1 VSIGHDPA
9 VVSLRSRWL
18 DPLVAGL
25 AALLLGAA
33 FSWVPSYWSDEATTL
48 QVARLPLG
56 ELLAFVHQRDAVHTA
71 YYLVM
76 HFWVGAFGEA
86 EVATRFPSAVFVG
99 AGAAGVLVLTRMLT
113 TRRTALLAAAIF
125 AVLPRFTLEAAEARP
140 YALSA
145 ALAVWVTV
153 LLLVAS
159 RRHRRRWWIGYGAV
173 LAGSIATFV
182 PLGLIIVVH
191 GVFLLLAPAQR
202 RRRGARH
209 RLLGWS
215 VSTGA
220 ALFVTSPV
228 IGTVLA
234 ERSRLLGVAD
244 PSTGADVTWWTV
256 LVDPWFVTGLAFAVV
271 SAVLLILLG
280 TRLRDRS
287 RTPGSVVLLGA
298 LWVALPAGLLLA
310 LGLVLSPVYT
320 SRLVTF
326 AAPGMSLLLAVA
338 VTGFRRRWISIAL
351 VALLVAASVPTYVL
365 QRLPTGKGAAATSP
379 SSPATSR
386 ARPAR
391 VTRSCSTRPAPCR
404 RDPARRSTPTRSASP
419 GSTTSP
425 TCGRGYRRARTRTS
439 PCAST
444 TKTTPSSWPTGC
456 RRSTAC
462 GSPGS
467 RSTSSARPTC
477 ASCATKGTRSGRS
490 TAPDAASS
498 TSSCDR
504 RPDPQRRSSR
514 VQHLTPPPP
523 RSSSERSTPIGL

>member
-1 VSIGHDPA
+1 MSIGHDPA

-56 ELLAFVHQRDAVHTA
+56 ELLAFVHQRDAVHTV

-113 TRRTALLAAAIF
+113 TRRTALLAAALF

-256 LVDPWFVTGLAFAVV
+256 LVEPWFVTGLAFAVV

-326 AAPGMSLLLAVA
+326 SAPGMCLLLAVA

-365 QRLPTGKGAAATSP
+365 QRLPTGKGGGSDLSQL
-379 SSPATSR
+379 SSYIESQ
-386 ARPAR
+386 ARPGDAFLLDATGT
-391 VTRSCSTRPAPCR
+391 VSTRPRQAIYAYPER
-404 RDPARRSTPTRSASP
+404 FAELDDVAFVRSGLPSGSYSDVTLRLDDEDDAVELADRLSSVNRLWIARLSVDVLSEADLRQLRDEGYEIRQEHRTGRSVV
-419 GSTTSP
+419 
-425 TCGRGYRRARTRTS
+425 YLF
-439 PCAST
+439 
-444 TKTTPSSWPTGC
+444 
-456 RRSTAC
+456 
-462 GSPGS
+462 
-467 RSTSSARPTC
+467 ARPP
-477 ASCATKGTRSGRS
+477 G
-490 TAPDAASS
+490 
-498 TSSCDR
+498 
-504 RPDPQRRSSR
+504 
-514 VQHLTPPPP
+514 
-523 RSSSERSTPIGL
+523 

>member
-33 FSWVPSYWSDEATTL
+33 FSWVSSYWSDEATTL

-182 PLGLIIVVH
+182 PLGLIIVVP
-191 GVFLLLAPAQR
+191 APTAGR
-202 RRRGARH
+202 RR
-209 RLLGWS
+209 
-215 VSTGA
+215 
-220 ALFVTSPV
+220 
-228 IGTVLA
+228 
-234 ERSRLLGVAD
+234 
-244 PSTGADVTWWTV
+244 
-256 LVDPWFVTGLAFAVV
+256 
-271 SAVLLILLG
+271 
-280 TRLRDRS
+280 
-287 RTPGSVVLLGA
+287 
-298 LWVALPAGLLLA
+298 
-310 LGLVLSPVYT
+310 
-320 SRLVTF
+320 
-326 AAPGMSLLLAVA
+326 AP
-338 VTGFRRRWISIAL
+338 R
-351 VALLVAASVPTYVL
+351 
-365 QRLPTGKGAAATSP
+365 
-379 SSPATSR
+379 
-386 ARPAR
+386 
-391 VTRSCSTRPAPCR
+391 
-404 RDPARRSTPTRSASP
+404 
-419 GSTTSP
+419 
-425 TCGRGYRRARTRTS
+425 
-439 PCAST
+439 
-444 TKTTPSSWPTGC
+444 
-456 RRSTAC
+456 
-462 GSPGS
+462 
-467 RSTSSARPTC
+467 
-477 ASCATKGTRSGRS
+477 
-490 TAPDAASS
+490 
-498 TSSCDR
+498 
-504 RPDPQRRSSR
+504 
-514 VQHLTPPPP
+514 
-523 RSSSERSTPIGL
+523 